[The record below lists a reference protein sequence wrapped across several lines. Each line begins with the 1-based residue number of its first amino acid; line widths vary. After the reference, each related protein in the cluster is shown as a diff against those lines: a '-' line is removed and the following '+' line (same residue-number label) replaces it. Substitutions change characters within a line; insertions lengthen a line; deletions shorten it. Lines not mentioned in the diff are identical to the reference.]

1 MLQGGYLDISEEL
14 TMTKSI
20 LISLAVL
27 AVSTS
32 GALAAYQTHYHYH
45 HHPAYHPAMNANASV
60 AASPVLWRGGASSAD
75 YNLYIRNLRESGY
88 NPKDNFNETGT
99 VKTQ

>member
-32 GALAAYQTHYHYH
+32 GALAAYRTHYHYH
-45 HHPAYHPAMNANASV
+45 HHAAYHPAMNANASV
-60 AASPVLWRGGASSAD
+60 AAAPVLWRGGVSSAD
-75 YNLYIRNLRESGY
+75 YNLYIRSLHESGY
-88 NPKDNFNETGT
+88 DPKNNYDANGT
-99 VKTQ
+99 LKTQ

>member
-1 MLQGGYLDISEEL
+1 
-14 TMTKSI
+14 MTKSI

-32 GALAAYQTHYHYH
+32 GASAAYRTHYH
-45 HHPAYHPAMNANASV
+45 HHAAYHPAMNANASV

-88 NPKDNFNETGT
+88 NPKDNFNENGT